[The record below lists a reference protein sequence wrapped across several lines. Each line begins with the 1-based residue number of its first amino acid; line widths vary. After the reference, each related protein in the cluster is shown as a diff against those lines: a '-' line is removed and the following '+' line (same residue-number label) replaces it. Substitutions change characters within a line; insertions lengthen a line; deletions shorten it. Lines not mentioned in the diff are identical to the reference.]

1 MMPEGAANRG
11 ERRLLASDQWH
22 GQAREARL
30 RPALVAAA
38 LVALCA
44 LFMFVDPRTPPIIIW
59 DESRLAVNALEM
71 NQRGWSLVTTY
82 GFAPDLWNSKPPL
95 MIWLMNASLTLF
107 GPSELA
113 LRLPAMLA
121 ALGTLL
127 VVFFFVRRVTH
138 SMWAAALAMVLLA
151 SSAAFYGEHG
161 ARTADYDSLLCF
173 FTTGYLAVLFF
184 AVHRSRPKT
193 RQLLIGGALVAGAL
207 MTKTIAG
214 LLPGAGVALY
224 LLVSRRL
231 GRAFATP
238 RYFVMV
244 AAALVPLALFYLLRE
259 HLAPGYL
266 HAVWYNDFA
275 GRYENQL
282 GQNPKPWWIY
292 LKAVLYSGIFS
303 AGPFVLLAPAG
314 LIGAK
319 GQSRQALVYALCCA
333 AAELVLISIPATRLI
348 QYVLPAI
355 PWLAVA
361 CAIAVHE
368 QVERFFR
375 RGDPP
380 RAIIVLAPALAAAA
394 LVSITV
400 PAVRIRYEILPQRA
414 FYPRASYGAL
424 FQTLHDRGVRRVT
437 VIEPG
442 LNDPGVTAYAPQ
454 LRYYALLWNG
464 RGMRIDRALRFD
476 QRAPGMLLASC
487 DPGWSSALLSMGGKA
502 VGTDG
507 CSMIAAQPTLASSR
521 QFTVPDG
528 FRAI

>member
-1 MMPEGAANRG
+1 MLLEGAANPGGSRV
-11 ERRLLASDQWH
+11 LASHQWR
-22 GQAREARL
+22 GLTRDGRL
-30 RPALVAAA
+30 RALIVAAGL
-38 LVALCA
+38 LVLCA

-95 MIWLMNASLTLF
+95 MIWLMNASMTLF
-107 GPSELA
+107 GRSELA

-127 VVFFFVRRVTH
+127 VVFGFVWRVTR
-138 SMWAAALAMVLLA
+138 SVAAAALAMILLA
-151 SSAAFYGEHG
+151 ASAAFYGEHG

-173 FTTGYLAVLFF
+173 FTTSYLSVLFF
-184 AVHRSRPKT
+184 AVHRHRPT
-193 RQLLIGGALVAGAL
+193 RRQLAVAGAL
-207 MTKTIAG
+207 IAGAVMTKTIAG

-238 RYFVMV
+238 RYVVMV
-244 AAALVPLALFYLLRE
+244 LAALIPLASFYLLRE
-259 HLAPGYL
+259 RLVPGYL

-282 GQNPKPWWIY
+282 GQNAKPWWIY
-292 LKAVLYSGIFS
+292 LKALLYSGIFS
-303 AGPFVLLAPAG
+303 AGPFALFAPVG
-314 LIGAK
+314 LVGAT
-319 GQSRQALVYALCCA
+319 GQSRQALLYALCCV

-348 QYVLPAI
+348 QYVLPAV
-355 PWLAVA
+355 PWLAIA

-375 RGDPP
+375 RSAPP
-380 RAIIVLAPALAAAA
+380 RAAVVLAPALAAVAI
-394 LVSITV
+394 VSIAV
-400 PAVRIRYEILPQRA
+400 PAVKIRYEILPQRA

-424 FQTLHDRGVRRVT
+424 FQALHDRGIRRVT

-442 LNDPGVTAYAPQ
+442 INDPGVSAYAPQ
-454 LRYYALLWNG
+454 LRYYSLLWNA
-464 RGMRIDRALRFD
+464 RGMDIYRARQFD
-476 QRAPGMLLASC
+476 GRTAGAIVASC
-487 DPGWSSALLSMGGKA
+487 DPAWSRALLSMGGH
-502 VGTDG
+502 VIGSDG
-507 CSMIAAQPTLASSR
+507 CSMVAPHPTIASR
-521 QFTVPDG
+521 RPSTARDG
-528 FRAI
+528 SRAV